1 MRSHSIRQRLSAAT
15 PRARVPATTLLA
27 VAAAVALHAPFAC
40 AEPAPEARAAPAVAA
55 ASDVATDVRVERVRP
70 KREKHPTLRFLKE
83 NRDFIRARFDL
94 LREKPDDHSGSAAA
108 IDPRFLS
115 YQHML
120 REILS
125 ARDSLAVAEDLRQR
139 RDLFQSVTALGE
151 LEKELDL
158 MENLLAAQRGRLG
171 VMQADFTGRQQT
183 ALAIV
188 VSGYPGDGAL
198 ATLTITLDDGAP
210 ISIAL
215 SDEQRESLRRGGML
229 ELFHGLVEPREQVL
243 SIAIGGEGW
252 PADDAGF
259 VTLDPARDRLT
270 FLRMDL
276 TPAHAAQGAASMRA
290 STWLQDTALD
300 GSMVRASDGTPIRP

>member
-1 MRSHSIRQRLSAAT
+1 
-15 PRARVPATTLLA
+15 
-27 VAAAVALHAPFAC
+27 
-40 AEPAPEARAAPAVAA
+40 VAA